1 MKWVRCIKKQS
12 YISEGKVYKVLEFYN
27 TFSTGLVVKI
37 NDNYDNDTYFVMRYL
52 FEDVTLEVERER
64 KLNKLLNE

>member
-27 TFSTGLVVKI
+27 TFSTGLTVKI
-37 NDNYDNDTYFVMRYL
+37 NDNYDNDTYFAMRGL

>member
-1 MKWVRCIKKQS
+1 MKWVKCIKNQS

-37 NDNYDNDTYFVMRYL
+37 NDNYDNVTYFAMTGL
-52 FEDVTLEVERER
+52 FEDVTIEVERER